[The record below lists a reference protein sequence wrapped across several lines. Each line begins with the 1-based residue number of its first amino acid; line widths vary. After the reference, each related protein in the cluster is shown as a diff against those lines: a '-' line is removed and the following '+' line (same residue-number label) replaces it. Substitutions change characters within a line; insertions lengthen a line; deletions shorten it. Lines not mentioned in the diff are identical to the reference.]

1 MPAILVRR
9 GARLGA
15 LVHIG
20 QAAPV
25 LAVRVCGSEQSP
37 RTGWLMLR
45 ARGRMAPLAIGASL
59 GTRACRRAGTT
70 RGIRRSP
77 CTMKLLHVIPSI
89 DPAGGG
95 PIEGIRQLRQPLRER
110 GAEIHVC
117 CGDAPDA
124 PFVRA
129 SEMNVIALGP
139 VSSKYGFNPRMLAWL
154 RAHAADYDAVL
165 VEGLWQFH
173 ALATCLALRGAEVP
187 YFVYTHGMLD
197 PWFRERYPL
206 KHVKKS
212 LYWLLGDYWVLRC
225 ARGVLF
231 TCEEEQRRSRNAFW
245 PYRCRELVAGYGTA
259 QPPTAAA
266 PLRETFFAAFPALRG
281 KRIVLFLGRIHEKKG
296 CDLLVEAFAGVAGA
310 DPRLQ
315 LVLAGPVEAA
325 LRERLARQAEGL
337 GLAQRLSWTGML
349 SGDVKWGAY
358 HAAEVFS
365 LPSHQENF
373 GVAVAE
379 ALGCGVPVLISDKV
393 NIWREIVADGAGLAG
408 ADTAEGTGAC
418 LRQWLQAGPDAQA
431 RMRVQA
437 QACFLRRFEVR
448 QSAQRL
454 LDILGQRPAPQ
465 PARGAAASSAT
476 PGGTP

>member
-1 MPAILVRR
+1 
-9 GARLGA
+9 
-15 LVHIG
+15 
-20 QAAPV
+20 
-25 LAVRVCGSEQSP
+25 
-37 RTGWLMLR
+37 
-45 ARGRMAPLAIGASL
+45 
-59 GTRACRRAGTT
+59 
-70 RGIRRSP
+70 
-77 CTMKLLHVIPSI
+77 MKLLHVIPSI

-95 PIEGIRQLRQPLRER
+95 PIEGIRQLRQPLRDR
-110 GAEIHVC
+110 GAEIDVC

-124 PFVRA
+124 PCVRA

-139 VSSKYGFNPRMLAWL
+139 TSTKYGLNLAMLAWL
-154 RAHAADYDAVL
+154 RAHAGDYDAVL

-173 ALATCLALRGAEVP
+173 ALATCIALRGGKVP

-212 LYWLLGDYWVLRC
+212 LYWLLGEYWVLRR
-225 ARGVLF
+225 AQGVLF

-259 QPPTAAA
+259 QPPTGAA
-266 PLRETFFAAFPALRG
+266 PLREAFLAAFPDLRG

-296 CDLLVEAFAGVAGA
+296 CDLLVEAFAREAGA
-310 DPRLQ
+310 DPRLH

-325 LRERLARQAEGL
+325 LRERLARQAAQL
-337 GLAQRLSWTGML
+337 GLVQRISWAGML
-349 SGDVKWGAY
+349 SGDLKWGAY
-358 HAAEVFS
+358 HAAEVFC

-408 ADTAEGTGAC
+408 PDTAAGTGAC
-418 LRQWLQAGPDAQA
+418 LRQWLQADPAAQAHMRAQA
-431 RMRVQA
+431 RH
-437 QACFLRRFEVR
+437 CFLRRFEVR

-454 LDILGQRPAPQ
+454 LEILGERPAAVAPAAPAPQ
-465 PARGAAASSAT
+465 PARASAATSAT
-476 PGGTP
+476 PRGTP

>member
-1 MPAILVRR
+1 
-9 GARLGA
+9 
-15 LVHIG
+15 
-20 QAAPV
+20 
-25 LAVRVCGSEQSP
+25 
-37 RTGWLMLR
+37 
-45 ARGRMAPLAIGASL
+45 
-59 GTRACRRAGTT
+59 
-70 RGIRRSP
+70 
-77 CTMKLLHVIPSI
+77 MKLLHVIPSI
-89 DPAGGG
+89 NPAGGG

-110 GAEIHVC
+110 GAEIDVC

-129 SEMNVIALGP
+129 SEMNVVALGP
-139 VSSKYGFNPRMLAWL
+139 TATKYGFNARMLRWL
-154 RAHAADYDAVL
+154 RAHAGNYDAVL

-173 ALATCLALRGAEVP
+173 ALATCLALRGGQVP
-187 YFVYTHGMLD
+187 YFVFTHGMLD

-206 KHVKKS
+206 KHIKKS
-212 LYWLLGDYWVLRC
+212 VYWLLGDYWVLRG

-259 QPPTAAA
+259 QPPTEAA
-266 PLRETFFAAFPALRG
+266 PLRETFLAAFPDLRG

-296 CDLLVEAFAGVAGA
+296 CDLLLEAFAGVAGT

-325 LRERLARQAEGL
+325 LRARLARQAECL

-349 SGDVKWGAY
+349 SGDLKWGAY

-393 NIWREIVADGAGLAG
+393 NIWREIVADEAGLAG
-408 ADTAEGTGAC
+408 ADTAAGTGAC
-418 LRQWLQAGPDAQA
+418 LRQWLQAGPAAQA
-431 RMRVQA
+431 RMRVEA
-437 QACFLRRFEVR
+437 RACFLRRFEVR

-454 LDILGQRPAPQ
+454 LDILGERPAPAPAAEATAQ
-465 PARGAAASSAT
+465 PAHGSRPTSAT